1 MEEKEISLAEPE
13 AEQSPAPEA
22 ESAQDEV
29 DYAAVLG
36 ADIEELKA
44 TFPELGGMKNIDE
57 LADPVRFGALRDLGL
72 TAKEAYLASG
82 GKKRS
87 YDNRT
92 HLVSSVPGGARSAAD
107 GHIGNGFKT
116 NNLRTGNRNGSRT
129 DFLCAEHHGSAI
141 GRNAVAGVSKQNGS
155 PTATV
160 STGYIFQYRR
170 IIIQ

>member
-1 MEEKEISLAEPE
+1 MEEKEISLTEPE

-22 ESAQDEV
+22 ERAQDEV

-44 TFPELGGMKNIDE
+44 TFPELGSMKNIDE

-107 GHIGNGFKT
+107 GISRADLDMARDIF
-116 NNLRTGNRNGSRT
+116 GSMSESEIQR
-129 DFLCAEHHGSAI
+129 L
-141 GRNAVAGVSKQNGS
+141 
-155 PTATV
+155 
-160 STGYIFQYRR
+160 YRKVTK
-170 IIIQ
+170 

>member
-107 GHIGNGFKT
+107 GISRADLDMARDIF
-116 NNLRTGNRNGSRT
+116 GSMNESEIQR
-129 DFLCAEHHGSAI
+129 L
-141 GRNAVAGVSKQNGS
+141 
-155 PTATV
+155 
-160 STGYIFQYRR
+160 YRKVTE
-170 IIIQ
+170 

>member
-1 MEEKEISLAEPE
+1 MEEKEISLTEPE
-13 AEQSPAPEA
+13 AEQSPAPDA
-22 ESAQDEV
+22 EPAQEEV

-107 GHIGNGFKT
+107 GISRADLDMARDIF
-116 NNLRTGNRNGSRT
+116 GSMSESEIQR
-129 DFLCAEHHGSAI
+129 L
-141 GRNAVAGVSKQNGS
+141 
-155 PTATV
+155 
-160 STGYIFQYRR
+160 YRKVTK
-170 IIIQ
+170 

>member
-1 MEEKEISLAEPE
+1 MEEKEISLTEPE

-22 ESAQDEV
+22 EPARDEV

-72 TAKEAYLASG
+72 TATEAYLASG
-82 GKKRS
+82 GKKRT

-107 GHIGNGFKT
+107 GISRADLDMARDIF
-116 NNLRTGNRNGSRT
+116 GSMSESEIQR
-129 DFLCAEHHGSAI
+129 L
-141 GRNAVAGVSKQNGS
+141 
-155 PTATV
+155 
-160 STGYIFQYRR
+160 YRKVTK
-170 IIIQ
+170 

>member
-1 MEEKEISLAEPE
+1 MEEKDVSIPEAVTEEAPAPKAEPT
-13 AEQSPAPEA
+13 
-22 ESAQDEV
+22 QDEV

-44 TFPELGGMKNIDE
+44 TFPELGGMQNIDE

-92 HLVSSVPGGARSAAD
+92 HLISSVPGGARSAVD
-107 GHIGNGFKT
+107 GISRVELDMARDIF
-116 NNLRTGNRNGSRT
+116 GSMSEGEIQK
-129 DFLCAEHHGSAI
+129 L
-141 GRNAVAGVSKQNGS
+141 
-155 PTATV
+155 
-160 STGYIFQYRR
+160 YRKVTK
-170 IIIQ
+170 

>member
-1 MEEKEISLAEPE
+1 MEEKEISLTEPE
-13 AEQSPAPEA
+13 AEQSPAPDA

-107 GHIGNGFKT
+107 GISRADLDMARDIF
-116 NNLRTGNRNGSRT
+116 GSMSESEIQR
-129 DFLCAEHHGSAI
+129 L
-141 GRNAVAGVSKQNGS
+141 
-155 PTATV
+155 
-160 STGYIFQYRR
+160 YRKVTK
-170 IIIQ
+170 

>member
-1 MEEKEISLAEPE
+1 MEEKEISLTEPE

-107 GHIGNGFKT
+107 GISRADLDMARDIF
-116 NNLRTGNRNGSRT
+116 GSMSESEIQR
-129 DFLCAEHHGSAI
+129 L
-141 GRNAVAGVSKQNGS
+141 
-155 PTATV
+155 
-160 STGYIFQYRR
+160 YRKVTK
-170 IIIQ
+170 

>member
-1 MEEKEISLAEPE
+1 MEEKDVSIPE
-13 AEQSPAPEA
+13 AVTEEAPAPEA
-22 ESAQDEV
+22 EPTQDEV

-44 TFPELGGMKNIDE
+44 TFPELGGMQNIDE

-92 HLVSSVPGGARSAAD
+92 HLISSVPGGARSAVD
-107 GHIGNGFKT
+107 GISRVELDMARDIF
-116 NNLRTGNRNGSRT
+116 GSMSEGEIQK
-129 DFLCAEHHGSAI
+129 L
-141 GRNAVAGVSKQNGS
+141 
-155 PTATV
+155 
-160 STGYIFQYRR
+160 YRKVTK
-170 IIIQ
+170 

>member
-1 MEEKEISLAEPE
+1 MEEKEISLTEPE

-107 GHIGNGFKT
+107 GISRADLDMARDIF
-116 NNLRTGNRNGSRT
+116 GSMNESEIQR
-129 DFLCAEHHGSAI
+129 L
-141 GRNAVAGVSKQNGS
+141 
-155 PTATV
+155 
-160 STGYIFQYRR
+160 YRKVTK
-170 IIIQ
+170 

>member
-1 MEEKEISLAEPE
+1 MEEKEISLTEPK

-22 ESAQDEV
+22 EPEQDEV

-107 GHIGNGFKT
+107 GISRADLDMARDIF
-116 NNLRTGNRNGSRT
+116 GSMSESEIQR
-129 DFLCAEHHGSAI
+129 L
-141 GRNAVAGVSKQNGS
+141 
-155 PTATV
+155 
-160 STGYIFQYRR
+160 YRKVTK
-170 IIIQ
+170 